1 MESNKYIPHF
11 TNLLLTG
18 ASMPYT
24 DALVSSSV
32 LCLLYQQM
40 NRAITTM
47 VIAMNITA
55 TITPAMIIGI
65 ASVVSL
71 EPESVG

>member
-18 ASMPYT
+18 ASMLYT